1 MIELTKLSGK
11 KFLLNSDL
19 ITSIEDCG
27 DTLIS
32 LSNGENQLVR
42 EKPDEVQEKITNYK
56 RNIFSER
63 FAVK

>member
-1 MIELTKLSGK
+1 
-11 KFLLNSDL
+11 
-19 ITSIEDCG
+19 EDCG